1 MALTNTKIT
10 NTKPAARP
18 LKLPDGGGLYLEVR
32 PSGAK
37 LWRYRYRIAGREN
50 VFVIGE
56 FFSDSKRAGHVSLEG
71 ARAARDAA
79 RVLVR
84 RGVHP
89 AHARQETLRSQ
100 IERNADTFKV
110 VALEWMTTKSAKWG
124 DTYAAQVRRVFDTDV
139 FPHIGTLPISTVT
152 AAQIL
157 EIMRRVEARG
167 AVTFAHLIRQWT
179 SAIFRHA
186 VTTLRA
192 QTDPAAALKG
202 AIERKGTQHSRSL
215 EKGELGAVL
224 NRLDT
229 YGGEQ
234 ITKIAIRLIA
244 LTFVRT
250 VELRAAEWTEFDLDA
265 AIWRIPGARMKME
278 QEHIVPLS
286 RQAVMLLR
294 ELHELTGGGRYLFP
308 NRRRKGACMT
318 STTINRALERMRF
331 NGEGTIGFSGHGFR
345 STASTMLN
353 EAGFN
358 PDAIERQLAHQEPNK
373 TRRSYNHAKY
383 LNERE
388 QMMQAWADMVD
399 RIVTPTAALSP
410 TSALETTCES
420 SALDLVS

>member
-10 NTKPAARP
+10 NAKPAAKP

-50 VFVIGE
+50 VFAIGE
-56 FFSDSKRAGHVSLEG
+56 FFPDQKRAGHISLEA
-71 ARAARDAA
+71 ARAARNAA

-89 AHARQETLRSQ
+89 AHARQEALRSQ

-110 VALEWMTTKSAKWG
+110 VALEWMDLKSAMWG
-124 DTYAAQVRRVFDTDV
+124 DTYEAQVRHVFDTDV

-152 AAQIL
+152 AAQVL
-157 EIMRRVEARG
+157 EIMRRVEARD
-167 AVTFAHLIRQWT
+167 ASTFAHLIRQWT
-179 SAIFRHA
+179 SAIFCYA

-202 AIERKGTQHSRSL
+202 AVGRKRTRHSRSL
-215 EKGELGAVL
+215 AQDELGAVL

-234 ITKIAIRLIA
+234 ITKIAIRLIT

-265 AIWRIPGARMKME
+265 AIWRIPGARMKMKD
-278 QEHIVPLS
+278 EHIIPLS
-286 RQAVMLLR
+286 RQSVALLR
-294 ELHELTGGGRYLFP
+294 ELHKLTGDGRYLFP
-308 NRRRKGACMT
+308 NRRRKDACMT
-318 STTINRALERMRF
+318 STTINRALERMGF

-358 PDAIERQLAHQEPNK
+358 PDAIERQLAHQERNE

-383 LNERE
+383 LKDRE
-388 QMMQAWADMVD
+388 QIMQAWADIVD
-399 RIVTPTAALSP
+399 HIVTPPAAPSQP
-410 TSALETTCES
+410 PALETTYGS
-420 SALDLVS
+420 GALDPVS